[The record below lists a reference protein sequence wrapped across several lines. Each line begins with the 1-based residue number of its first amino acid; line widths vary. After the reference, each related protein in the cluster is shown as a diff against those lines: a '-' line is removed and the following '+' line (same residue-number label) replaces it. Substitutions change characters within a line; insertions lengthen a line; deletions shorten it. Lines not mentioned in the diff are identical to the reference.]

1 MEPNPFISL
10 DDVTLRVGDTWLLPH
25 TSWQINRGENWVIW
39 GANGAGKTTLA
50 RAMTGEVAVV
60 QGCIRRYY
68 PDATGLEHGRSPI
81 ALVSSDQYHQLVQ
94 RERLVAEMRHFSGRY
109 HEFTTAGDV
118 LNAAGKPR
126 VDVGPWPLIEEK
138 LNLKPLLAKPV
149 EALSS
154 GEMRKLLLGR
164 ALLSDPDLLIL
175 DEPFNGLDAGS
186 REMLGGILAHL
197 AAGGTQML
205 LITHRRTEIPAFFSH
220 LVHLAHGRVVWQG
233 RIEDFHTGLPGQ
245 SRPEEA
251 AQAPA
256 EGPGCLHDPQ
266 PDKKP
271 EEVVLVRMRRVS
283 VRYGGKQALDG
294 IDWTVRRGE
303 NWALTGPNGA
313 GKTTLLKLITGD
325 NLQGY
330 ANELILFGQR
340 KGSGETVW
348 DIKKHIGYIGDDL
361 QARYQRRMTGFDV
374 ICSGF
379 FDSVGLYRRCTPE
392 QQDMAR
398 QWVVRLALKDLVD
411 RCFEQLSF
419 GQQRLILIA
428 RAMVKSPR
436 LLILD
441 EPCNGL
447 DESSRRRLL
456 RVLEIIGRDCA
467 ANMIFVSHRAD
478 EMPSCITHRMCLSS
492 GRAVICGPIDT
503 PQRTQRG

>member
-1 MEPNPFISL
+1 MEPKPFISL
-10 DDVTLRVGDTWLLPH
+10 DDVTLRVGDAWLLPH

-50 RAMTGEVAVV
+50 RAITGEVAVV
-60 QGCIRRYY
+60 QGFIRRYY
-68 PDATGLEHGRSPI
+68 PDATGLERGRSPI

-94 RERLVAEMRHFSGRY
+94 RERLVAEIRHFSGRC
-109 HEFTTAGDV
+109 HEFTAAGDV
-118 LNAAGKPR
+118 LDSAGIPLGDGGPR
-126 VDVGPWPLIEEK
+126 HFIEES

-186 REMLGGILAHL
+186 REGFGGILARL

-205 LITHRRTEIPAFFSH
+205 LITHRRVEIPAFFSH
-220 LVHLAHGRVVWQG
+220 LIHLAHGRVVWQG
-233 RIEDFHTGLPGQ
+233 RIEDFYTCLPGQ
-245 SRPEEA
+245 CRPEA
-251 AQAPA
+251 TAQAPA
-256 EGPGCLHDPQ
+256 GDPDCVHAPQ
-266 PDKKP
+266 PDENP
-271 EEVVLVRMRRVS
+271 EKVVLVRMRRVS
-283 VRYGGKQALDG
+283 VRYGEKQVLDG

-340 KGSGETVW
+340 KGAGETVW
-348 DIKKHIGYIGDDL
+348 EIKKHIGYIGDDL

-379 FDSVGLYRRCTPE
+379 FDSVGLYRLCTPE
-392 QQDMAR
+392 QQEIAR
-398 QWVVRLALKDLVD
+398 NWVVRLAIEDIID
-411 RCFEQLSF
+411 RRFEQLSF
-419 GQQRLILIA
+419 GQQRLILIG

-447 DESSRRRLL
+447 DETSRRRLL
-456 RVLEIIGRDCA
+456 RVLEIIGRDGA
-467 ANMIFVSHRAD
+467 TNMIFVSHRAD

-492 GRAVICGPIDT
+492 GRAVICGPIDS
-503 PQRTQRG
+503 PLE